1 MRIAVMT
8 PQGVRRQFPQP
19 SLTVFVIL
27 QVLDILTTLMGI
39 RMGAHEASV
48 FVGQLMNAGPVGGL
62 LLSKIFAVFLVASA
76 MRFKRPRLV
85 VFLNYWFAAV
95 ITWNLVMI
103 VIAQVR

>member
-1 MRIAVMT
+1 MT
-8 PQGVRRQFPQP
+8 PPGIGRSFPQP
-19 SLTVFVIL
+19 SLTVFLIL

-39 RMGAHEASV
+39 RMGAREASI

-76 MRFKRPRLV
+76 MRLKRPRLV

-95 ITWNLVMI
+95 ITWNLAMI
-103 VIAQVR
+103 VIAQTR

>member
-1 MRIAVMT
+1 MT
-8 PQGVRRQFPQP
+8 PQAVRRQFPQP

-39 RMGAHEASV
+39 RMGAHEASL

-62 LLSKIFAVFLVASA
+62 LLSKIFAVFLVAAA

-95 ITWNLVMI
+95 ITWNLAMI
-103 VIAQVR
+103 VIAQIR

>member
-1 MRIAVMT
+1 MT
-8 PQGVRRQFPQP
+8 PEGLRRPFPQP

-39 RMGAHEASV
+39 RMGAHEASI
-48 FVGQLMNAGPVGGL
+48 FVGRLMSAGPVAGL
-62 LLSKIFAVFLVASA
+62 LLAKIFAVFLVASA
-76 MRFKRPRLV
+76 MRLKRPRLV

-95 ITWNLVMI
+95 ITWNLAMI

>member
-1 MRIAVMT
+1 MT
-8 PQGVRRQFPQP
+8 PQEVRRQFPQP
-19 SLTVFVIL
+19 SLSVFVIL

-76 MRFKRPRLV
+76 MRLKRPRLI

-95 ITWNLVMI
+95 ITWNLLMI